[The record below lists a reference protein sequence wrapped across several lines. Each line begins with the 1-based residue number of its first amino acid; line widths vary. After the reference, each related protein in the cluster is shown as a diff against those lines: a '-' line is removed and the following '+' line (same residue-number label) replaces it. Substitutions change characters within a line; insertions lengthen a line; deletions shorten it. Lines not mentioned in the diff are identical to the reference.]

1 MSNSEQKVYLLRHG
15 ETEWSLNG
23 RHTGITDIPLTD
35 NGRRIA
41 RLLQPIL
48 ARETFAMILTSP
60 LQRARETCELAGLGS
75 LATIDRD
82 LMEWNYGDYE
92 GLTTEQIRQTNPNW
106 SVFRDG
112 CPGGES
118 PLEIGVRADRVLA
131 RIRATDGN
139 VALFAHGHILRVLA
153 ARWINLSATYGE
165 HFLLDTATLNVLGY
179 YRESPAFKIWNAP
192 LQNS

>member
-1 MSNSEQKVYLLRHG
+1 VSNSEQKVYLLRHG